1 MLTDPALSSA
11 LSAPVA
17 LGLSLPTLLGV
28 GGFLIY
34 AGADIALCLRRISSE
49 GIAFYLLNIAA
60 AALIGV
66 SLLYSFNLGAFLTE
80 LFCLGVSVLAVILRL
95 RDRRLNRTTPAL
107 HALHP
112 PRLRPLQGARAMPGP
127 VGGPMGGA
135 KRPGRPGGSGLCPD
149 RMA

>member
-1 MLTDPALSSA
+1 MLTDPALS
-11 LSAPVA
+11 APFA

-34 AGADIALCLRRISSE
+34 AGADIALCLRRLSSD

-80 LFCLGVSVLAVILRL
+80 LFCLGVSVLAVVLRL
-95 RDRRLNRTTPAL
+95 RDRRLHRTTPVL
-107 HALHP
+107 TVLNP
-112 PRLRPLQGARAMPGP
+112 PRIRPLHGARAMPGP
-127 VGGPMGGA
+127 ISGPLGGTN
-135 KRPGRPGGSGLCPD
+135 RPGRPGGTGLCPD